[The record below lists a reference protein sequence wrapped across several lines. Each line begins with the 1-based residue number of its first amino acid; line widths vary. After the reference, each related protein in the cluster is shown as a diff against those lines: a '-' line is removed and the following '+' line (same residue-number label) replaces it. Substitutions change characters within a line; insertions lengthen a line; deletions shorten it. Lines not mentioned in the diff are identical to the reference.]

1 MLRRMTERTAAQY
14 EPNPPMEGN
23 MNKLIAHKRVEEL
36 AGKLAGL
43 GIAIYGFLVVAQVV
57 QSYGL
62 V

>member
-1 MLRRMTERTAAQY
+1 MTENTAAQY
-14 EPNPPMEGN
+14 DPDLLMEGD

-43 GIAIYGFLVVAQVV
+43 GIAVYGFLVVAQVV